1 MAGKEEPDHVYL
13 VDGSAYIFRAFH
25 ALPPMTRADGTPVNA
40 VYGFANMLTKL
51 VEDSDADFLAV
62 IFDTARKTFRSDIYP
77 EYKAHRPPAP
87 EELIPQFDLIRE
99 ATRAYS
105 LPCLELEGFE
115 ADDLIAT
122 YARHAVEQGFDVTI
136 VSSDK
141 DLMQLVGPGVR
152 MMDPMKNKF
161 IGPDEVVDKFG
172 VAPNRVVD
180 VQALLGDSTDNVP
193 GIKGIGEAPAAQL
206 INEFGSLDEL
216 FEATKDPDAVKAMA
230 TGKADA
236 CKARIFELAGREFS
250 IGSTKQLKE
259 VLIDELKLPVP
270 NDKKTGKPTTN
281 AAAMNDLAAKGHEI
295 AQKIID
301 YRFYSKVNTS
311 FADLVHNEQ
320 EIADISRQLVTLR
333 ADVPVDH
340 KIAEFQ
346 KKPPDPEVLI
356 PFLEEQGFKTIL
368 SKVRAEF
375 GVEEVHVTADMETAP
390 GDADYELV
398 QDEDALKAWVAAAE
412 KEGVVAFDTETSSLD
427 SMQADLVGLSLSV
440 KGGSACYVPL
450 AHVAPGGE
458 SSGEL
463 DLGGDA
469 TPKVEAPKQID
480 FDTAI
485 GLLKPMLE
493 DPGVL
498 KVGQNIKYDM
508 QVMARYGV
516 EISPVDD
523 TMVLSYVLEA
533 GLHGHGLDEL
543 AALHLGHTNI
553 KYSEVAG
560 TGKKQIGFAEVP
572 LEAALD
578 YAAEDAEVTGRLYRQ
593 LKPRIATEHMVTVYE
608 TLERALV
615 PVLSNMERRGI
626 SIDATFLKDL
636 SGDLEKRAADIA
648 AEIHKLAGR
657 EFNIG
662 SPKQL
667 GEILFDE
674 MGIQGGKKTKTG
686 AYGTGA
692 DVLEALAVQ
701 GHDLP
706 RRVLD
711 WRQLTKLRSTYTDAL
726 VAQINPDTKRVHT
739 SYAQAIAS
747 TGRLSSTDPNL
758 QNIPIR
764 TEEGRKIR
772 QAFIADKGNV
782 LLSADYSQI
791 ELRLLAHVAGIET
804 LVQAFRDGQDIHA
817 MTASEVFGIPVE
829 GMESSVRSRA
839 KAINFGI
846 IYGISPFGLA
856 RQLSIPQGEAK
867 AYIESYFEKFPG
879 IKDYMETTKT
889 FAREHGYVQTI
900 FGRKCHT
907 PGIADKNPAR
917 RNFSERAAINAPLQG
932 AAADIIKRAMTR
944 IDPALEKAG
953 LGAKMLLQVHD
964 ELIFEVPEAELDD
977 TAALV
982 KKVMEGAAHL
992 DVPLVVETGSGANW
1006 DQAH

>member
-1 MAGKEEPDHVYL
+1 MASTEELDHVYL
-13 VDGSAYIFRAFH
+13 VDGSAYIFRAYY
-25 ALPPMTRADGTPVNA
+25 AIKSEMTRADGTPVKA

-51 VEDSDADFLAV
+51 VEDSEADFIAV

-77 EYKAHRPPAP
+77 EYKAHRPPPP
-87 EELIPQFDLIRE
+87 EELVPQFELIRE

-161 IGPDEVVDKFG
+161 IGPDEVAEKFG
-172 VAPNRVVD
+172 VGPEQVIEI
-180 VQALLGDSTDNVP
+180 QALAGDSADNVP
-193 GIKGIGEAPAAQL
+193 GVPGIGIKTAVQL
-206 INEFGSLDEL
+206 IGEYGDLDTLLARAGEIKQNKRRENLIEF
-216 FEATKDPDAVKAMA
+216 
-230 TGKADA
+230 ADQ
-236 CKARIFELAGREFS
+236 ARISRE
-250 IGSTKQLKE
+250 
-259 VLIDELKLPVP
+259 
-270 NDKKTGKPTTN
+270 
-281 AAAMNDLAAKGHEI
+281 
-295 AQKIID
+295 
-301 YRFYSKVNTS
+301 
-311 FADLVHNEQ
+311 
-320 EIADISRQLVTLR
+320 LVTLR
-333 ADVPVDH
+333 TDVPVEH
-340 KIAEFQ
+340 RIAEFQ
-346 KKPPDPEVLI
+346 KKRPDPDVLI
-356 PFLEEQGFKTIL
+356 PFLEEQGFRTIL

-375 GVEEVHVTADMETAP
+375 GIDAPAAASADTATAP
-390 GDADYELV
+390 GEGAYELV
-398 QDEDALKAWVAAAE
+398 QDEAALKAWIADAE
-412 KEGVVAFDTETSSLD
+412 KAGIVAFDTETTSLD

-440 KGGSACYVPL
+440 HGGSACYVPL
-450 AHVAPGGE
+450 GHVAPGGAPD
-458 SSGEL
+458 GEL
-463 DLGGDA
+463 DLGDGA
-469 TPKVEAPKQID
+469 APKAAAPKQIA

-485 GLLKPMLE
+485 ALLKPMLE

-516 EISPVDD
+516 EVAPVDD
-523 TMVLSYVLEA
+523 TMLLSYVLEG

-543 AALHLGHTNI
+543 ANLHLGHTNI
-553 KYSEVAG
+553 KYGEVAG
-560 TGKKQIGFAEVP
+560 TGKKQISFAEVA
-572 LEAALD
+572 LDKALD
-578 YAAEDAEVTGRLYRQ
+578 YAAEDAEVTGRLYR
-593 LKPRIATEHMVTVYE
+593 LLRPRIAAEHMTTVYE

-615 PVLSNMERRGI
+615 PVLSDMERAGI
-626 SIDATFLKDL
+626 SVDATFLKEL
-636 SGDLEKRAADIA
+636 SKDLERRAADIA
-648 AEIHKLAGR
+648 EEIHKLAGR
-657 EFNIG
+657 EFNIA

-674 MGIQGGKKTKTG
+674 MSLDGGKKTKTG

-692 DVLEALAVQ
+692 DVLEGLAAQ

-726 VAQINPDTKRVHT
+726 VAQINPETKRVHT

-772 QAFIADKGNV
+772 KAFVADAGKV

-804 LVQAFRDGQDIHA
+804 LRQAFRDGQDIHA

-856 RQLSIPQGEAK
+856 RQLAIPQGEAK
-867 AYIESYFEKFPG
+867 TYIESYFEKFPG
-879 IKDYMETTKT
+879 IKDYMESTKE

-932 AAADIIKRAMTR
+932 AAADIIKRAMVR
-944 IDPALEKAG
+944 VAPALKEAG
-953 LGAKMLLQVHD
+953 LGATMLLQVHD
-964 ELIFEVPEAELDD
+964 ELIFEVPEKELEQ

-982 KKVMEGAAHL
+982 KKVMEDAAHL
-992 DVPLVVETGSGANW
+992 DVPLVVETGFGPNW
-1006 DQAH
+1006 DEAH